1 LGAKGRRRRPTNRE
15 IPDRLVLSVRTVAG
29 HIDRILGEA
38 AAAYTHAAR
47 HDSIPIAASPR
58 HPSPG
63 AAPASVTPTPCT
75 PHTSLFPAF
84 VDADTVAVASRR
96 AMSTKAHVAYLSFS
110 TAQSQGPASRVRHA
124 TSVHRAVSHERRASQ
139 SSGNSK
145 TRWLWQSQPSAR
157 QAQAHG
163 ACGAWGEC
171 QACRRSAI
179 GAASGRAEVAAR
191 GQPGVHSDQHDQL
204 GRLMGVVMIRRRM
217 PKAISITGT
226 LIVVRVMP
234 ASCTFA

>member
-124 TSVHRAVSHERRASQ
+124 TSVHRAVGHERRASQ

-157 QAQAHG
+157 QG
-163 ACGAWGEC
+163 PGPWGMWC
-171 QACRRSAI
+171 MGRVPGMPSVGNRRSVWTCR
-179 GAASGRAEVAAR
+179 GRGEGTTRVFI
-191 GQPGVHSDQHDQL
+191 PTS
-204 GRLMGVVMIRRRM
+204 MINW
-217 PKAISITGT
+217 GG
-226 LIVVRVMP
+226 
-234 ASCTFA
+234 